1 MQIKSHVQGIEHP
14 YGETKYMMER
24 IFSDVYAQDKEWCIT
39 ILRYFNPIGAHPSG
53 DMGEDPSGLLSNLV
67 PFLQQVAIGKQDH
80 INVFGTDYDTPDGT
94 CIRDYIHVMDIAEG
108 HVKALEFMQR
118 NNYQGYDVFNLG
130 TGKGSSVL
138 EVIRS
143 MEKACGF
150 ELKKVMCSRRA
161 GDRPDAYAVT
171 DKAEKMLNWKA
182 KYSVDDA
189 CRDAWNWQHKH
200 PNGYAEFEYRVC
212 QKTIKT
218 LSLVTSG

>member
-1 MQIKSHVQGIEHP
+1 ML
-14 YGETKYMMER
+14 R
-24 IFSDVYAQDKEWCIT
+24 IRNGASPFSVT
-39 ILRYFNPIGAHPSG
+39 SILLVLI
-53 DMGEDPSGLLSNLV
+53 LLVIWVKILQVFSPTWFHSYSKWLLV
-67 PFLQQVAIGKQDH
+67 SQDH